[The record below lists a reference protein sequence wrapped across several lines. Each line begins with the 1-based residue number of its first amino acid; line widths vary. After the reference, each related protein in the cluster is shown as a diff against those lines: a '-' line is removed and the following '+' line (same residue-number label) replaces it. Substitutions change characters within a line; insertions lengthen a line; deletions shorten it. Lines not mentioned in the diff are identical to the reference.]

1 MYDPR
6 FVNLDSLVSVEALTS
21 GLKRSG
27 RASLLFSGP
36 LGTGKTQFA
45 NYLATQLD
53 RQLPYKT
60 GSDILSKYVGDTEQK
75 IATLFRNCD
84 VEREIIFLDEA
95 EGLLAS
101 RESAARS
108 WEITQVNEFLRRI
121 EQFKGIFIAAT
132 NHRENLDGALMRR
145 FAFRLDF
152 KPMTFEQ
159 RLAMFESVTGI
170 RLGEADAGYL
180 HLKDL
185 DTLTAGHFANVGRRL
200 QMLGTSDKD
209 ASLGELVVEVN
220 SRSET
225 RGRKVG
231 FA

>member
-1 MYDPR
+1 MRVQQSESIIESGTVYDPR

-36 LGTGKTQFA
+36 SGTGKTQFA

-53 RQLPYKT
+53 RQLVYKT
-60 GSDILSKYVGDTEQK
+60 GSDLLNKYVGDTEQK

-152 KPMTFEQ
+152 KQLTFEP
-159 RLAMFESVTGI
+159 RLAMFESVSGI
-170 RLGEADAGYL
+170 RLGKADAGYGQL
-180 HLKDL
+180 
-185 DTLTAGHFANVGRRL
+185 RI
-200 QMLGTSDKD
+200 
-209 ASLGELVVEVN
+209 
-220 SRSET
+220 SRH
-225 RGRKVG
+225 RDR
-231 FA
+231 